1 MKYSIVQGIIH
12 PRLCEDLSHKN
23 IIFYDICDTDLGL
36 PLIKNLMKDILNPSM
51 DKDIRYVM
59 EKFFKDR
66 AINIEE
72 RNIYTDKILDFF
84 DVFEMHY
91 YNKTGFNFYL
101 VKREE
106 NKVVDIL
113 DRWRCKREVIK
124 TFTKQRKNRK
134 SYV

>member
-23 IIFYDICDTDLGL
+23 IVFYDICDNEIGL
-36 PLIKNLMKDILNPSM
+36 PLIKNLMKDILNPKM
-51 DKDIRYVM
+51 DKNIRYVM
-59 EKFFKDR
+59 ENFFKSR

-72 RNIYTDKILDFF
+72 ENTSVDNILKFF
-84 DVFEMHY
+84 DVFEKHY
-91 YNKTGFNFYL
+91 INKTGFNFYL

-113 DRWRCKREVIK
+113 DKWQCKREIVK
-124 TFTKQRKNRK
+124 TFSKRSKNRK
-134 SYV
+134 KYV

>member
-1 MKYSIVQGIIH
+1 MKYSIVQGITH

-23 IIFYDICDTDLGL
+23 IIFYDICDADLGL
-36 PLIKNLMKDILNPSM
+36 PLIKNLMKDILNPAM

-72 RNIYTDKILDFF
+72 GNIYTNKILDFF
-84 DVFEMHY
+84 DVFENHY

-101 VKREE
+101 VKREG
-106 NKVVDIL
+106 NKVVNIL
-113 DRWRCKREVIK
+113 DRWRCKREIVK
-124 TFTKQRKNRK
+124 TFTKKEKNRK
-134 SYV
+134 YYV

>member
-23 IIFYDICDTDLGL
+23 IIFYDICDTDLVL
-36 PLIKNLMKDILNPSM
+36 PLIKNLMKDILNPAM

-84 DVFEMHY
+84 DVFETHY

-106 NKVVDIL
+106 NKIVDIL

>member
-1 MKYSIVQGIIH
+1 MKYSIVQGILH

-84 DVFEMHY
+84 DVFETHY

-106 NKVVDIL
+106 NKIVDIL

>member
-1 MKYSIVQGIIH
+1 MKYSIVQGIMH

-23 IIFYDICDTDLGL
+23 IVFYDICDTDLGL

>member
-1 MKYSIVQGIIH
+1 MH

-23 IIFYDICDTDLGL
+23 IVFYDICDTDLGL

>member
-1 MKYSIVQGIIH
+1 MKYSIVQGIMH

-23 IIFYDICDTDLGL
+23 IVFYDICDTDLGL

-124 TFTKQRKNRK
+124 TFNQKLRTLMGFI
-134 SYV
+134 